1 MKYLAIRN
9 RIYPKD
15 LNHNGTA
22 FGGFIMAEM
31 DKAASIVVEEI
42 IIGKAVTVFVDNL
55 HFKHPL
61 KNGDIISVYAEV
73 KKIGHTSITL
83 HVSFETRCSESKQE
97 YSICDALFVFVAIDD
112 NGKPRAVKPLIRE
125 NAPKG
130 IEALLQ
136 KEKQ

>member
-31 DKAASIVVEEI
+31 DKAASIMVEEI
-42 IIGKAVTVFVDNL
+42 IFGKAVTVFVDNL
-55 HFKHPL
+55 HFKYPL

-83 HVSFETRCSESKQE
+83 HVSFDARCADSKQE
-97 YSICDALFVFVAIDD
+97 YTICDALFVFVAIDD
-112 NGKPRAVKPLIRE
+112 NGKPRAVRPLIRDTVHQDV
-125 NAPKG
+125 
-130 IEALLQ
+130 EALL
-136 KEKQ
+136 KKKVK

>member
-31 DKAASIVVEEI
+31 DKAASIMVEEI
-42 IIGKAVTVFVDNL
+42 ITGKAVTVFVDNL
-55 HFKHPL
+55 DFKHPL
-61 KNGDIISVYAEV
+61 KNGDIISVYTEV

-83 HVSFETRCSESKQE
+83 HVSFETRCAESKQE
-97 YSICDALFVFVAIDD
+97 YTICDALFIFVAIDD
-112 NGKPRAVKPLIRE
+112 NGKPRAVRPLLRE
-125 NAPKG
+125 NISQEVKS
-130 IEALLQ
+130 LL
-136 KEKQ
+136 